1 MSGSG
6 IPILSVYHKTGA
18 RTVLTALPATFGMQI
33 ENDTE
38 VESEININFTSC

>member
-6 IPILSVYHKTGA
+6 TPILSVYHKTGA

-33 ENDTE
+33 KNDTE